1 MSNHNSDQS
10 FPFLRIS
17 RPVPQ
22 PNYLI
27 VLSLYLQTIIIAI
40 FFPFKDVKKNLTL
53 MPFLP
58 SRRANSLTHRSGTKS
73 IRNSHRT
80 VILFMTLPSPHQFK
94 TLFIFSIQPPSSEPF
109 TISQPFRTYLLLYLL
124 FPFSPSLLVILRSR
138 SYLLP
143 MRNIISHTAKDITN
157 NINRIT
163 EFCFSAQ
170 SSHHPSNLSH
180 PCSYSYQALLQTQQS
195 NTIGRTGPC
204 LLSALC
210 ISRSCRRA

>member
-1 MSNHNSDQS
+1 
-10 FPFLRIS
+10 
-17 RPVPQ
+17 
-22 PNYLI
+22 
-27 VLSLYLQTIIIAI
+27 
-40 FFPFKDVKKNLTL
+40 

-124 FPFSPSLLVILRSR
+124 FPFSLSLLVILRSR

-143 MRNIISHTAKDITN
+143 MRNSISHTAKDITN

-210 ISRSCRRA
+210 ISVPVVEPDNSFLLLPSHFQPALLVVHTDIVPLYFHSSDISPVPINGLFLYGRRCSQPH